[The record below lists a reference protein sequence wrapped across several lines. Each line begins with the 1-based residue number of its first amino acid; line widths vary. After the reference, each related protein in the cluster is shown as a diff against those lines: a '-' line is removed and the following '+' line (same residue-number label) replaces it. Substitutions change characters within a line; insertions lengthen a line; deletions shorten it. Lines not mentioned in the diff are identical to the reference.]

1 MYKRTDFHFLSECH
15 EHHGLKMLGNIS
27 AISYRQMKKGNK
39 ISQFLQKCIEQL
51 RKDFTEFR

>member
-15 EHHGLKMLGNIS
+15 EHDGMKMLDNIS
-27 AISYRQMKKGNK
+27 AISHRQMKKGNK

>member
-1 MYKRTDFHFLSECH
+1 MYKMTDFHSLRECC
-15 EHHGLKMLGNIS
+15 EHHGMTMLDNIP
-27 AISYRQMKKGNK
+27 AISYLQMKKGNK